1 MFKAFSRIWLVPIVL
16 AVAVGIYFIPPVHDH
31 LAWRVD
37 DARSQIKYFFNPPEQ
52 AVFLPTQQAA
62 IDAIVS
68 ATMQAHALAQT
79 PSPTLK
85 PRPTNAGPSATP
97 TSTPLPLPASVTLPH
112 VIYIDQSGGYNLCA
126 PSN

>member
-16 AVAVGIYFIPPVHDH
+16 AAVVAIYFIPPVHDH
-31 LAWRVD
+31 LEWRVD
-37 DARSQIKYFFNPPEQ
+37 DVRSQIKYYFNPPEQ

-79 PSPTLK
+79 
-85 PRPTNAGPSATP
+85 ASATP
-97 TSTPLPLPASVTLPH
+97 QAPSTSTGPSVTP
-112 VIYIDQSGGYNLCA
+112 A
-126 PSN
+126 AT